1 MSCTFFLL
9 ISSNR
14 AGCFFCVCVRV
25 CFVFG
30 CVSCNV
36 RKPLIVNLW
45 RRRRGEKSHFVFI
58 LVSVLSI
65 CDYNCRFFF
74 AFSFN
79 YAWNPRVV
87 YCSVSLTVVFYMTR
101 LLSILLS
108 WVRARLICNSLF
120 IFLSPVVKFAL
131 NIASVFC
138 MFSVSFHK
146 KIIYISCCLCLYE
159 CDR

>member
-14 AGCFFCVCVRV
+14 AGCFLRLCECVLCL
-25 CFVFG
+25 G
-30 CVSCNV
+30 VSCNV

-65 CDYNCRFFF
+65 CDYNVGFFLPF
-74 AFSFN
+74 LSITLEIHVWFTALCL
-79 YAWNPRVV
+79 W
-87 YCSVSLTVVFYMTR
+87 LLFYMTR

-120 IFLSPVVKFAL
+120 ISLSPVVKFAL

-146 KIIYISCCLCLYE
+146 KSFTFRAVYVSMNVIDKY
-159 CDR
+159 